1 MGMGNFIGNF
11 VKRLTVKEIVKKL
24 PNASKENL
32 VALAKIAEKI
42 ASLPEDKE
50 KAKIVGEMFQN
61 DHPSLIYA
69 KKILGKLAPNCRDKF
84 AVNLMVNHLLI
95 NNGVREKF
103 RRKEIQC

>member
-32 VALAKIAEKI
+32 VAL
-42 ASLPEDKE
+42 
-50 KAKIVGEMFQN
+50 AKIVGEMFQN